1 MTDKA
6 TRSVPF
12 FNYSYQ
18 FTRDEAGYLNIIRDV
33 GRRGAF
39 ILQKDLEQ
47 FERNMAAYIG
57 AKYALGVANGTDG
70 LILALRAAGIGKGDE
85 VIFCSHTYVATA
97 AAIHFAN
104 AVPVPVEVGW
114 DHMIDACSIEAAI
127 TPRTKAIMPTQLNGR
142 TCDMDALEAI
152 AKKHGLLI
160 VEDAAQAFGSKF
172 KGRGA
177 GTFGISSATSF
188 FPAKVLGC
196 FGDGG
201 AVFTNDDDVFQRLFE
216 GRDHGR
222 NRDGEV
228 MSWGINSRLDNLQA
242 AILDHNLKT
251 YDKEVKRRREMAAI
265 YQAQLGD
272 LPTLKLPPAPDAD
285 PNHFDVYQNYEL
297 QAQRRDE
304 LQASLQQKG
313 VGTRIQWA
321 GKAVHQFAGLK
332 LAASLPKT
340 DEFFRCCLML
350 PMNTSLTDEDVS
362 YVCDCIRRFYGG

>member
-1 MTDKA
+1 MGDK
-6 TRSVPF
+6 TPRSVPF

-18 FTRDEAGYLNIIRDV
+18 FTRDEAGYMAIFRDV

-57 AKYALGVANGTDG
+57 VKYALGVANGTDG
-70 LILALRAAGIGKGDE
+70 LLLALRAAGIGEGGE

-104 AVPVPVEVGW
+104 AVPVPVEVSW
-114 DHMIDACSIEAAI
+114 DHMIDPRSIEAAI

-177 GTFGISSATSF
+177 GTFGISAATSF

-201 AVFTNDDDVFQRLFE
+201 AVYTNDDAVYQRLFE
-216 GRDHGR
+216 MRDHGR

-228 MSWGINSRLDNLQA
+228 MSWGINSRLDNLEA

-251 YDKEVKRRREMAAI
+251 YDREVARRRAIASI
-265 YQAQLGD
+265 YQARLGD
-272 LPTLKLPPAPDAD
+272 LPQLKLPPAPNAD

-297 QAQRRDE
+297 QAERRDE
-304 LQASLQQKG
+304 LQSSLQKVG
-313 VGTRIQWA
+313 VGTRVQWA
-321 GKAVHQFAGLK
+321 GKPVHQFAGLK
-332 LAASLPKT
+332 LNYRLPKT
-340 DEFFRCCLML
+340 DEFFRHCLML
-350 PMNTSLTDEDVS
+350 PMNTSLSDEDVI
-362 YVCDCIRRFYGG
+362 YVCDQMREFYGA